1 MSYNARKELVLSV
14 ALRYHKVDRN
24 AKMKILDEF
33 TAATGYHRKY
43 AILLLRQFKPVQ
55 KAKAIP
61 KKPANNIKYD
71 EEVQKVLIQIWEASN
86 RICSKRLV
94 PYLPELVEV
103 LTRHNHLKLSSHV
116 RSRLL
121 SISPAT
127 VDRILA
133 KSRSSERIRGLS
145 TTRSG
150 FLLKR
155 KIPIRT
161 FFDWKET
168 EPGFIE
174 ADLVAHCGTSVQ
186 GSYVHTLVM
195 TDIATGWTEPTP
207 IPYRDQEMA
216 LSAIKATR
224 QRFPFALK
232 GLDTD
237 NGTEFLNHSLINYC
251 RDEQVTFTRSR
262 AYKKNDQC
270 HVEQKNCQVV
280 RRFVGYDRFEGLES
294 CRRFADLYKW
304 IRLYVNFFQPSMKL
318 IRKQRDGS
326 KVSKTYD
333 KAKTPYQRIQ
343 ESPEISDQVKK
354 ELKQQYKSLDPVK
367 LLMQIAEKQDLLWQ
381 RAWISS
387 AADALDNQSNGKQS
401 SNQNVVQNGDSIYHT
416 VPKSS
421 RNGSNTHKELS
432 SLDNTNRIYRNNK
445 RSGKYHLVK
454 HSWVTRP
461 DPFKDIKDEII
472 NAFQLNPNLDAKSL
486 FQTIQM
492 KYPGRFKNGQLRT
505 LQRRIKELRMEQIKK
520 ITEEI
525 GIILEPESY

>member
-14 ALRYHKVDRN
+14 ALRYYKVNRT

-43 AILLLRQFKPVQ
+43 AILLLRKFKPLQKAKVIPKRPAKSIKYDDEVQ
-55 KAKAIP
+55 KA
-61 KKPANNIKYD
+61 
-71 EEVQKVLIQIWEASN
+71 LIQIWEASN

-94 PYLPELVEV
+94 PYLPELIEV
-103 LTRHNHLKLSSHV
+103 LTRYNHLKLSPHV

-133 KSRSSERIRGLS
+133 KSRNSKRIRGLS

-155 KIPIRT
+155 NIPVRT

-207 IPYRDQEMA
+207 IPYRDQQMA
-216 LSAIKATR
+216 LSAIKTTR
-224 QRFPFALK
+224 KRFPFALK

-237 NGTEFLNHSLINYC
+237 NGTEFLNRSLINYC

-280 RRFVGYDRFEGLES
+280 RRFVGYDRFEGMES
-294 CRRFADLYKW
+294 CRRFADLYKL

-318 IRKQRDGS
+318 IAKERDGS

-343 ESPEISDQVKK
+343 VSPEISDKVKK
-354 ELKQQYKSLDPVK
+354 ELKQQYHSLDPVK

-387 AADALDNQSNGKQS
+387 ASDALHKQLNGKQTTS
-401 SNQNVVQNGDSIYHT
+401 QNVVPNGDSINHA
-416 VPKSS
+416 VPKRR
-421 RNGSNTHKELS
+421 RNGNNTHKEIS
-432 SLDNTNRIYRNNK
+432 TLDNTNRIFRKTK
-445 RSGKYHLVK
+445 RSGKYHLVN
-454 HSWVTRP
+454 HNWLTRP
-461 DPFKDIKDEII
+461 DPFKDIKHEII
-472 NAFQLNPNLDAKSL
+472 IAFQQNPNLDAKSL
-486 FQTIQM
+486 FRSIQI
-492 KYPGRFKNGQLRT
+492 KYPGKFKNGQLRT

-525 GIILEPESY
+525 GIILEPDSV